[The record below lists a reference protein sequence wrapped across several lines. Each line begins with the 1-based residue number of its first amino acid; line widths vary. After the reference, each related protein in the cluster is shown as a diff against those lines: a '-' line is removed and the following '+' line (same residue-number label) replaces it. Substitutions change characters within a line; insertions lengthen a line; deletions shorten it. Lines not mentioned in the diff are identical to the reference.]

1 MSKGSSPRPFNVS
14 NQEYANRWDAIF
26 GRDNEKT
33 NKTQALA
40 VDRPTQAR
48 NIGGGDNRNS
58 IVGQVKDEGIG
69 GT

>member
-1 MSKGSSPRPFNVS
+1 MSKGSNPRPFQVANE
-14 NQEYANRWDAIF
+14 EYAKRWDLIF
-26 GRDNEKT
+26 GGDNEKT

-40 VDRPTQAR
+40 IDRPTQAR

-58 IVGQVKDEGIG
+58 IVGQVENEGIG

>member
-1 MSKGSSPRPFNVS
+1 MANE
-14 NQEYANRWDAIF
+14 QYAQRWDLIF
-26 GRDNEKT
+26 SRDNEKT

>member
-33 NKTQALA
+33 NQAQDLESIESHRTRPNGGSDNPKGQTGQTQ
-40 VDRPTQAR
+40 T
-48 NIGGGDNRNS
+48 
-58 IVGQVKDEGIG
+58 
-69 GT
+69 T

>member
-33 NKTQALA
+33 NEAQSLESTKPDRTRSDGGSDHPEGQA
-40 VDRPTQAR
+40 
-48 NIGGGDNRNS
+48 
-58 IVGQVKDEGIG
+58 GQTKDA
-69 GT
+69 